1 MEVTGLVTKNAFF
14 FPYVTLFLKDISN
27 SKHFYKGFF
36 LSVIPL
42 RIIALSKTPK
52 QAKHRKLCG
61 HFAFPPDFHTRI
73 FAKISVFYSP

>member
-1 MEVTGLVTKNAFF
+1 MEVNGLVTKNAFF

-52 QAKHRKLCG
+52 
-61 HFAFPPDFHTRI
+61 
-73 FAKISVFYSP
+73 